1 MTKIINH
8 NIKLKK
14 VTEPQS
20 IKQKEQIE
28 KYALNKTL
36 EEKIEDIKPVKKPA
50 KLSWYL
56 WFLKKLHL
64 Y

>member
-14 VTEPQS
+14 VKEPQS
-20 IKQKEQIE
+20 IKQKEQAK
-28 KYALNKTL
+28 KYALNQTL
-36 EEKIEDIKPVKKPA
+36 EDKVEEVKLPA

-56 WFLKKLHL
+56 RLLKVFSWK
-64 Y
+64 